1 MASLMFA
8 SCLTCLLVW
17 NKALATDPKVSI
29 RQDGGL
35 ILADAGGTVTLRCF
49 YECNTRAVFHWYKQT
64 LGQKP
69 NLISTFFVSDTT
81 GTFQG
86 DFKNNSRFLLETKN
100 GIYHITISDLCI
112 SDSATYF
119 CASMFKYNFEFAEGV
134 TVSVKGSDSNV
145 PALVHQSVFGSIQ
158 PGGSVTLNCLVQ
170 TGTCDGQHS
179 VYWFK
184 DSGEARPGIIYT
196 HRDRND
202 QCERK
207 PDTRTHTCVYNL
219 PLESLN
225 ASHTGTYYC
234 AVASC
239 GHILFGNGTK
249 LDLRYV
255 DESFMLVCVLSGA
268 SVFTTLL
275 VVFLAYPAY
284 RTYKANG
291 CQCTDFKER
300 SQPSSAPNAEVY
312 EDAENL
318 NYGAMKRN
326 QMSRSARQR
335 GDTWSECVY
344 SHVRM

>member
-17 NKALATDPKVSI
+17 NKALATDSNVSI

-49 YECNTRAVFHWYKQT
+49 YECNTQAVFHCIFTYK
-64 LGQKP
+64 
-69 NLISTFFVSDTT
+69 
-81 GTFQG
+81 
-86 DFKNNSRFLLETKN
+86 
-100 GIYHITISDLCI
+100 
-112 SDSATYF
+112 
-119 CASMFKYNFEFAEGV
+119 FEFAEGV

-184 DSGEARPGIIYT
+184 DTGEARPGIIYT

-202 QCERK
+202 HFSPVSKQN
-207 PDTRTHTCVYNL
+207 V
-219 PLESLN
+219 
-225 ASHTGTYYC
+225 
-234 AVASC
+234 
-239 GHILFGNGTK
+239 FGNGTT
-249 LDLRYV
+249 LDFEDV

>member
-49 YECNTRAVFHWYKQT
+49 YECNTQAMFHWYKQT

-100 GIYHITISDLCI
+100 GTYHLTISDLCI

-119 CASMFKYNFEFAEGV
+119 CASIFKYNFEFAEGV
-134 TVSVKGSDSNV
+134 TVSVKGSDSNI
-145 PALVHQSVFGSIQ
+145 PALVHQSVSGSIQ

-184 DSGEARPGIIYT
+184 DSEEACPGIIYT
-196 HRDRND
+196 HGDRND

-225 ASHTGTYYC
+225 ASHAGTYYC

-239 GHILFGNGTK
+239 GHILFGNGTN
-249 LDLRYV
+249 LDLRYAV
-255 DESFMLVCVLSGA
+255 SPVLVYFLGGALVLT
-268 SVFTTLL
+268 TTLTGLLTVL
-275 VVFLAYPAY
+275 VY
-284 RTYKANG
+284 RLHKAKS
-291 CQCTDFKER
+291 CKYTD
-300 SQPSSAPNAEVY
+300 SQASSTVNAEGDQ
-312 EDAENL
+312 DAENL
-318 NYGAMKRN
+318 HYAALRTQRFRVTRN
-326 QMSRSARQR
+326 QTNEA
-335 GDTWSECVY
+335 DCVY
-344 SHVRM
+344 STVKL